1 MGKKTENILTDKN
14 IVVVG
19 LQPWDIEIGSNCKN
33 LAMELSKNN
42 KVLYVNRALDR
53 FSLIKNRKD
62 QKIQTRLKAL
72 KKPLPDITEE
82 MPNLWVFNPST
93 VLESVANI
101 PFTFLF
107 DTLNRIN
114 NVRLS
119 KQINRALKHLKI
131 SADIIFVDNEF
142 YRAFHLKEM
151 VDNELFV
158 YYIRDY
164 LVEQSYFKRHGLR
177 MESRIMAKADLV
189 VSNSVVLA
197 EYAQK
202 YNPSSFFVGQGC
214 DLSLFDTS
222 LEAIEPDDLRPVRKP
237 RIGYVGALLSSRLDI
252 RLLEDLVREKNEWS
266 FVFIGPEDDDFKDSS
281 LHELENAYFL
291 GPKPKSA
298 LPSYI
303 KYFDVCL
310 NPQIRNKQTEGNY
323 PLKIDE
329 YLAMGKPTV
338 ATYTRAMD
346 MFEDHV
352 HLAKNKDEYVQMI
365 GRSLEESGNEH
376 ARISFAKSHTW
387 QKSVEEINA
396 ALLTIRE

>member
-119 KQINRALKHLKI
+119 R
-131 SADIIFVDNEF
+131 
-142 YRAFHLKEM
+142 
-151 VDNELFV
+151 
-158 YYIRDY
+158 
-164 LVEQSYFKRHGLR
+164 
-177 MESRIMAKADLV
+177 
-189 VSNSVVLA
+189 
-197 EYAQK
+197 
-202 YNPSSFFVGQGC
+202 
-214 DLSLFDTS
+214 
-222 LEAIEPDDLRPVRKP
+222 
-237 RIGYVGALLSSRLDI
+237 
-252 RLLEDLVREKNEWS
+252 
-266 FVFIGPEDDDFKDSS
+266 
-281 LHELENAYFL
+281 
-291 GPKPKSA
+291 
-298 LPSYI
+298 
-303 KYFDVCL
+303 
-310 NPQIRNKQTEGNY
+310 
-323 PLKIDE
+323 
-329 YLAMGKPTV
+329 
-338 ATYTRAMD
+338 
-346 MFEDHV
+346 
-352 HLAKNKDEYVQMI
+352 
-365 GRSLEESGNEH
+365 
-376 ARISFAKSHTW
+376 
-387 QKSVEEINA
+387 
-396 ALLTIRE
+396 